1 MLPFREAQLLHKIA
15 TKIPPI
21 SAEDAAA
28 VGGAGD
34 VDKVS
39 TLEFSILAY
48 SWLSGRAD
56 CGASPRVF
64 W

>member
-15 TKIPPI
+15 TKTPPI

-34 VDKVS
+34 VDKVC
-39 TLEFSILAY
+39 TLELSIVAY
-48 SWLSGRAD
+48 SWLSGRAQ
-56 CGASPRVF
+56 CGTSA
-64 W
+64 